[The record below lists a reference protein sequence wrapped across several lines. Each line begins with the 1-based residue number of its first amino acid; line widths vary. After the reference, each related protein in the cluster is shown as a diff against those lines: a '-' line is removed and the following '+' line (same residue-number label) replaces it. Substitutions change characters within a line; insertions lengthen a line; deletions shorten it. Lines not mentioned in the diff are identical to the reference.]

1 MCDEA
6 VQVLN
11 GQGGIAEESSDD
23 VDATIDSTTTTA
35 SVHVG
40 DSYLGGKIDAELQKT
55 NKDFTELRGGEAG
68 GPERE
73 LVSRRG
79 VSLHSGTHL
88 RRIPAR
94 HHAFAHPPTTSTRK
108 ST

>member
-1 MCDEA
+1 MCDKA

-11 GQGGIAEESSDD
+11 GQGGIAEESLDD

-40 DSYLGGKIDAELQKT
+40 DSYLGGEIDAESQQA
-55 NKDFTELRGGEAG
+55 NKDFTDLRGGEAR

-73 LVSRRG
+73 AVSQRG

-88 RRIPAR
+88 
-94 HHAFAHPPTTSTRK
+94 S
-108 ST
+108 

>member
-11 GQGGIAEESSDD
+11 GQGGIAEESLDD
-23 VDATIDSTTTTA
+23 VDVTIDSTTTTA
-35 SVHVG
+35 SVYVG
-40 DSYLGGKIDAELQKT
+40 DSNLGGEIDAESQQT
-55 NKDFTELRGGEAG
+55 NNDFTDLRGGEAG

-73 LVSRRG
+73 AVSRRG

-88 RRIPAR
+88 N
-94 HHAFAHPPTTSTRK
+94 TRQML
-108 ST
+108 SHTIR

>member
-11 GQGGIAEESSDD
+11 GQGDIAEESLDD

-40 DSYLGGKIDAELQKT
+40 DSYLGGEIGAESQQT
-55 NKDFTELRGGEAG
+55 SNDFTDLRGGEAG

-73 LVSRRG
+73 AVSRRG

-88 RRIPAR
+88 NC
-94 HHAFAHPPTTSTRK
+94 SV
-108 ST
+108 SMVCD